1 MSKRRR
7 NHYHHPPRN
16 VQNQQNRS
24 QNNQNQKSASE
35 EAVFPKLD
43 KDHSE
48 NDTRTVNDAM
58 SASTWGFLSRRP
70 SGYNPQKKFNPDGIN
85 DKKVRYVS
93 LNGGMKSEMN
103 GSIIDEIQGDL
114 NMELP
119 SLSDIGVELS
129 MHELQLNS
137 MDFCDMLDSENDDSI
152 LEGILSDEDD

>member
-7 NHYHHPPRN
+7 NHYHPPRN
-16 VQNQQNRS
+16 EQNQQNRS
-24 QNNQNQKSASE
+24 QNKQNPKSASE
-35 EAVFPKLD
+35 EAVFPNLN

-48 NDTRTVNDAM
+48 NDTRNVNDAM

>member
-7 NHYHHPPRN
+7 NHYHQPRDE
-16 VQNQQNRS
+16 QNQQNRS
-24 QNNQNQKSASE
+24 QTNQNSTSE
-35 EAVFPKLD
+35 EAVFPKLN
-43 KDHSE
+43 KDRSE
-48 NDTRTVNDAM
+48 NDIRNVNDAM
-58 SASTWGFLSRRP
+58 SATTWGFLSRRP

-103 GSIIDEIQGDL
+103 SSIIDEIQGDL

-129 MHELQLNS
+129 THELQLNS
-137 MDFCDMLDSENDDSI
+137 MDFCDMLDSENDDST
-152 LEGILSDEDD
+152 LEGILSEDD

>member
-7 NHYHHPPRN
+7 NHYHPPRN
-16 VQNQQNRS
+16 EQNQHNRS
-24 QNNQNQKSASE
+24 QNNQSQKSASE
-35 EAVFPKLD
+35 EAVFPNLN

-85 DKKVRYVS
+85 DKKVRYIS

>member
-24 QNNQNQKSASE
+24 QSNQTQKSASE

-43 KDHSE
+43 KDYSE
-48 NDTRTVNDAM
+48 KENHNVNDAM

-137 MDFCDMLDSENDDSI
+137 MDFYDMLDSENDDSI

>member
-7 NHYHHPPRN
+7 NHYHPPRN

-24 QNNQNQKSASE
+24 QNKQNPKSASE
-35 EAVFPKLD
+35 EAVFPNLN

-48 NDTRTVNDAM
+48 NDTHNVNDAM

>member
-7 NHYHHPPRN
+7 NHYHPPRN
-16 VQNQQNRS
+16 EQNQRNRS
-24 QNNQNQKSASE
+24 QNNQIQKSASE
-35 EAVFPKLD
+35 EAVFPNLN

-85 DKKVRYVS
+85 DKKVRYIS

>member
-1 MSKRRR
+1 MSKGRR

-24 QNNQNQKSASE
+24 QSNQTQKSASE

-43 KDHSE
+43 KDYSE
-48 NDTRTVNDAM
+48 KENHNVNDAM

-137 MDFCDMLDSENDDSI
+137 MDFYDMLDSENDDSI

>member
-7 NHYHHPPRN
+7 NHYHHPRN
-16 VQNQQNRS
+16 EPNQQNRS
-24 QNNQNQKSASE
+24 QNNQDRKPASE
-35 EAVFPKLD
+35 EAVFPNLN

-48 NDTRTVNDAM
+48 NDTCNVNDAM

>member
-7 NHYHHPPRN
+7 NHYHPPRN
-16 VQNQQNRS
+16 EQNQQNRS
-24 QNNQNQKSASE
+24 QNKQNPKSASE
-35 EAVFPKLD
+35 EAVFPNLN

-70 SGYNPQKKFNPDGIN
+70 SGYNPQKKFNPEGIN

>member
-1 MSKRRR
+1 
-7 NHYHHPPRN
+7 
-16 VQNQQNRS
+16 
-24 QNNQNQKSASE
+24 
-35 EAVFPKLD
+35 
-43 KDHSE
+43 
-48 NDTRTVNDAM
+48 
-58 SASTWGFLSRRP
+58 
-70 SGYNPQKKFNPDGIN
+70 
-85 DKKVRYVS
+85 
-93 LNGGMKSEMN
+93 MN

>member
-7 NHYHHPPRN
+7 NHYHPPRN
-16 VQNQQNRS
+16 EQNQQNRS
-24 QNNQNQKSASE
+24 QNKQNPKSASE
-35 EAVFPKLD
+35 EAVFPNLN

-85 DKKVRYVS
+85 DKKVRYIS

>member
-7 NHYHHPPRN
+7 NHYHPPRN
-16 VQNQQNRS
+16 EQNQQNRS
-24 QNNQNQKSASE
+24 QNNQNPKSASE
-35 EAVFPKLD
+35 EAVFPNLN

-85 DKKVRYVS
+85 DKKVRYIS

>member
-16 VQNQQNRS
+16 EHNQQNRS
-24 QNNQNQKSASE
+24 QNNQGQKSAPE

-48 NDTRTVNDAM
+48 KENHNVNDAM

>member
-7 NHYHHPPRN
+7 NHYHPPRN
-16 VQNQQNRS
+16 EQNQRNRS
-24 QNNQNQKSASE
+24 QNNQIQKSASE
-35 EAVFPKLD
+35 EAVFPNLN

>member
-7 NHYHHPPRN
+7 NHYHPPRN
-16 VQNQQNRS
+16 EQNQQNRS
-24 QNNQNQKSASE
+24 QNKQNPKSASE
-35 EAVFPKLD
+35 EAVFPNLN

>member
-7 NHYHHPPRN
+7 NHYRPPRN
-16 VQNQQNRS
+16 DQNQQNRS
-24 QNNQNQKSASE
+24 QNNQTQKSTSE
-35 EAVFPKLD
+35 EAVFPKLN

-48 NDTRTVNDAM
+48 NESRNVNDAM
-58 SASTWGFLSRRP
+58 SATTWGFLSRRP
-70 SGYNPQKKFNPDGIN
+70 SGYNPQKKFNPEGIN
-85 DKKVRYVS
+85 DKKVRYVD

-137 MDFCDMLDSENDDSI
+137 MDFRDMLDEENDDST
-152 LEGILSDEDD
+152 LEGILSDGDD

>member
-7 NHYHHPPRN
+7 NHYHPPRN
-16 VQNQQNRS
+16 DQNQQNRS
-24 QNNQNQKSASE
+24 QNNQTQKSISE
-35 EAVFPKLD
+35 EAVFPKLN

-48 NDTRTVNDAM
+48 NESRNVNDAM
-58 SASTWGFLSRRP
+58 SATTWGFLSRRP
-70 SGYNPQKKFNPDGIN
+70 SGYNPQKKFNPEGIN
-85 DKKVRYVS
+85 DKKVRYVD

-137 MDFCDMLDSENDDSI
+137 MDFRDMLDEENDGGV
-152 LEGILSDEDD
+152 LEGILSDGDD